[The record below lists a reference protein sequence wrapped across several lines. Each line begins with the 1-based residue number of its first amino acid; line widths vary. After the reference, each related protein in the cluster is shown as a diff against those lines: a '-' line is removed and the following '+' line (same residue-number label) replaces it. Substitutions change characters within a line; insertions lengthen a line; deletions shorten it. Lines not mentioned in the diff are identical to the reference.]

1 MKKTEK
7 EKNILYT
14 IIEELTEKM
23 QDAKFTFGER
33 CAIKECIESIEKH
46 LKESND

>member
-23 QDAKFTFGER
+23 QEAKFTFGEK
-33 CAIKECIESIEKH
+33 CAIKECIESIENH
-46 LKESND
+46 LKESGD